1 MNPALNDAGI
11 VEANAAPTV
20 EHGHGSA
27 MRNAP
32 IQPIAVPLW
41 YGCEKPGVDFGAIA
55 LRDGLEERWLAG
67 HFRKL
72 LSRLQPAITIPVED
86 VPRARARLGQRDL
99 VFMDAIDDAN
109 EKLAD
114 AVEETIRAG
123 HFPIILGGDHAVA
136 MGGIA
141 GASRC
146 AEKLGVLW
154 IDTHPDVNTPETSL
168 TGHIH
173 GMPLATALGACEKTL
188 PRATKIAGKVPMVHP
203 DCVAFLGIRDIDVAE
218 EDYIVEQ
225 GIFALTMDEWH
236 DLGILAGLKEAI
248 AHLMAQGVDAI
259 HLDFDLDVVDP
270 GMMPGT
276 GTRYPGGLTIR
287 EASQVLRYLGNTD
300 IPIRSMDFV
309 ELNPMLDSTGD
320 STEAALHL
328 LATAL
333 GQRMLDRG

>member
-1 MNPALNDAGI
+1 MTAHDPVLKDANSPGY
-11 VEANAAPTV
+11 ET
-20 EHGHGSA
+20 GSA
-27 MRNAP
+27 LRNAP
-32 IQPIAVPLW
+32 IQPIAMPIW
-41 YGCEKPGVDFGAIA
+41 YGCEVPGADYGAIA
-55 LRDGLEERWLAG
+55 LRDGLEQRWLFG
-67 HFRKL
+67 HYKKL
-72 LSRLQPAITIPVED
+72 LSRMQEAITIPVQD
-86 VPRARARLGQRDL
+86 VPRARARMNQRDL
-99 VFMDAIDDAN
+99 VFLEAIDDAN

-114 AVEETIRAG
+114 AVEATIRKG
-123 HFPIILGGDHAVA
+123 HLPIVLGGDHSLAV
-136 MGGIA
+136 GSIA

-173 GMPLATALGACEKTL
+173 GMPLGIAMGEALESL
-188 PRATKIAGKVPMVHP
+188 PRASRLGKSVPMVAPEHI
-203 DCVAFLGIRDIDVAE
+203 AFLGIRDIDVVE
-218 EDYIVEQ
+218 ENLVVEK
-225 GIFALTMDEWH
+225 GMFARTMDEWH
-236 DLGILAGLKEAI
+236 DQGILAGLKDAI
-248 AHLMAQGVDAI
+248 EYLMGQDVDAI
-259 HLDFDLDVVDP
+259 HLDFDLDVLDP

-309 ELNPMLDSTGD
+309 ELNPMLDDTGD